1 MDRSRFIAG
10 LMGPTMA
17 VIAVSLLVNGGMVA
31 DLIDQMSANY
41 SLIFISG
48 IITLPVGLAIV
59 IGHNVWKGWPVII
72 TVFGWIAVLAGV
84 ARILFAP
91 HLAGLATGM
100 ATGTVMMVTAAVY
113 FVIGLFLSWKA
124 FRA

>member
-10 LMGPTMA
+10 LMGPTLAA
-17 VIAVSLLVNGGMVA
+17 VAVSLFLNPGMV
-31 DLIDQMSANY
+31 DSMVSQMSADY

-72 TVFGWIAVLAGV
+72 TLFGWLAVIAGA

-91 HLAGLATGM
+91 NLAGVAAGIT
-100 ATGTVMMVTAAVY
+100 AGTAVTVVAVIY
-113 FVIGLFLSWKA
+113 LVLGLFLSWKA